1 MASDIKLIII
11 RRTLT
16 MKKIR
21 DIFLKKVSGL
31 LSSSKASL
39 SGLSNHLLPTW
50 AGLSKTLLACGII
63 IITTVLTLCFNN
75 IVFKLFLIAELVAYL
90 IYWLVKTYEDKTCI
104 SFDTIGAGI
113 DFIQPSEEG
122 IMPEDLI
129 VKAPLKELQDL
140 MQYVIDPT
148 KFDEQGYY
156 PDSNILFAGDIGS
169 GKSSVIKA
177 FANATK
183 LPIIQVNA
191 TRFLSSENLVDSLFE
206 MAQFVPSYIIEI
218 DSIESFNATI
228 SNGEDVINPQILIDK
243 LLKYHECYPNVLV
256 FATCEEPEKLAD
268 DNMIDKFFRKV
279 IIMEAPNFDERLA
292 LIKEFSKNLSLN
304 SNVNFESIAKRY
316 IGCSIGELKQL
327 VKVAIEVAHKDN
339 RNILNCDDFFDALD
353 YFEGKTG
360 GKKHS
365 LESQKLVAYHEA
377 GHAIVSYFLNGKDSV
392 IRVIS
397 TSRGNSGGYTAM
409 SLDEE
414 NVIMTEQELLN
425 NICISYGGRCAEKII
440 FNHLST
446 GASADIQSATST
458 ILQMVQSFG
467 MSEKIGPLN
476 VSPKIAM
483 LSVINEGSDMQN
495 LISAECVRIAK
506 ECEKRTME
514 LLLVHRTELDILANY
529 LIQYETITS
538 DEMIK
543 LLEKV

>member
-1 MASDIKLIII
+1 
-11 RRTLT
+11 
-16 MKKIR
+16 MKKNR
-21 DIFLKKVSGL
+21 NVFLKGVTVL
-31 LSSSKASL
+31 LSNIKALFSKLKYNFA
-39 SGLSNHLLPTW
+39 PTW
-50 AGLSKTLLACGII
+50 EGICKTILVCGVV
-63 IITTVLTLCFNN
+63 IITAVVALCFNN
-75 IVFKLFLIAELVAYL
+75 LVFKLLLIAELVGYL
-90 IYWLVKTYEDKTCI
+90 VYLLFETYEDKNCI
-104 SFDTIGAGI
+104 SFNKLGNGLE
-113 DFIQPSEEG
+113 FIRADPDG

-129 VKAPLKELQDL
+129 VKAPVKELQDI
-140 MQYVIDPT
+140 MRYVKDPEAF
-148 KFDEQGYY
+148 KGQDYI
-156 PDSNILFAGDIGS
+156 PDGNILFIGDIGS

-177 FANATK
+177 FSNATL

-191 TRFLSSENLVDSLFE
+191 IRFLSSENLVDSLFE
-206 MAQFVPSYIIEI
+206 MAQHIPAYIIKI
-218 DSIESFNATI
+218 DSIESFNTTI
-228 SNGEDVINPQILIDK
+228 SNGSEILNPQILFDK
-243 LLKYHECYPNVLV
+243 LLKYHECYPNVLI
-256 FATCEEPEKLAD
+256 FATCEEPEKLED
-268 DNMIDKFFRKV
+268 DNMIAKFFRKE

-292 LIKEFSKNLSLN
+292 LIKEFTKNLSLDK
-304 SNVNFESIAKRY
+304 NVNFESIAKRY
-316 IGCSIGELKQL
+316 IGCSIGELKQF

-339 RNILNCDDFFDALD
+339 RNTLNYDDFFDALD
-353 YFEGKTG
+353 FYEGETG

-425 NICISYGGRCAEKII
+425 NICVSYGGRCAEKII

-495 LISAECVRIAK
+495 LISDECVRIAK